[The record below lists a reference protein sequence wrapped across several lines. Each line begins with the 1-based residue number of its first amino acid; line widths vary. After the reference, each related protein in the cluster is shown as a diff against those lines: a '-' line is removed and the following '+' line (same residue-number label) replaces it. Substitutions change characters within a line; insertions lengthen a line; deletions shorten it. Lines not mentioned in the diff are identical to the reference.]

1 MNQIFKATNW
11 WDIPD
16 GTLLSP
22 FLNSKD
28 SNSDLPFDLLNGFSI
43 AAGKLKPGIRSHIH
57 ILPSVTQ
64 VNFVL
69 NGELTIRMG
78 EKGKDKRYYE
88 QVIRPNEAVL
98 TNSGTFLELCN
109 FGKDICEVL
118 YIISPA
124 YVYVLEDGEVIYDDS
139 IMIPRD
145 TTWGNILSDDW
156 TLTFPYDI
164 DREEASERI
173 RALKSSTT

>member
-1 MNQIFKATNW
+1 
-11 WDIPD
+11 
-16 GTLLSP
+16 
-22 FLNSKD
+22 
-28 SNSDLPFDLLNGFSI
+28 LPFDLLDGFSI
-43 AAGKLKPGIRSHIH
+43 AAGKLKPGICSQIH

-69 NGELTIRMG
+69 SGELTIRMG
-78 EKGKDKRYYE
+78 EKGKVKHYYE
-88 QVIRPNEAVL
+88 QVVRPNEAML
-98 TNSGTFLELCN
+98 TSPGTFLELCN

-124 YVYVLEDGEVIYDDS
+124 YVYLLEDGKVIYDDS

-145 TTWGNILSDDW
+145 ETWGNILSDDW
-156 TLTFPYDI
+156 SLTFPYDI

-173 RALKSSTT
+173 RVQKSPST